1 MDRMNKATTPTV
13 LSPLLDRRSP
23 LPLYEQIKR
32 RVLVMILG
40 WQQESER
47 FHTDNELSEQ
57 FGVSRMT
64 VRQAVQEL
72 VDEGYLRRVPG
83 LGTFV
88 CAPKIDEQFT
98 SAMDFID
105 QWAMKGRPLSLKVLY
120 CAREAAT
127 AQMAAELQLAQD
139 GQVWNILRL
148 RTVQHVPIS
157 IDYRYINA
165 ALVPEI
171 QASEVAEGSLLD
183 VIGRRVELAYGDLK
197 VEAAAVREEHADY
210 LGLLPGDP
218 ILTRHLVYCDIQ
230 GRPVMAGVSHYRAD
244 QVRYSVR
251 IPLKQ
256 DGRQM
261 TGLSD
266 SVEFLA
272 QAGEAGRRRPQ

>member
-1 MDRMNKATTPTV
+1 MNKATSPAM
-13 LSPLLDRRSP
+13 LASPLDRHSP

-32 RVLVMILG
+32 RVLGMILG
-40 WQQESER
+40 WQQEDER

-98 SAMDFID
+98 PAMDFLD
-105 QWAMKGRPLSLKVLY
+105 QWAIKGRPLSLKVLH
-120 CAREAAT
+120 CSLDPAPAQVAAD
-127 AQMAAELQLAQD
+127 LRLPPD
-139 GQVWNILRL
+139 GKVWNILRL

-157 IDYRYINA
+157 IDYRYIDA
-165 ALVPEI
+165 ALVPEMQPSDI
-171 QASEVAEGSLLD
+171 SSGSLLD

-197 VEAAAVREEHADY
+197 IEAAAVREEHADY

-218 ILTRHLVYCDIQ
+218 ILTRHLVYCDTRD
-230 GRPVMAGVSHYRAD
+230 RPVMSGVSHYRAD

-251 IPLKQ
+251 IPLGQ

-261 TGLSD
+261 TGVSE

-272 QAGEAGRRRPQ
+272 QAGAVRQHRRE